1 VALAAVMACE
11 VAVRHAA
18 PSLSKDMQHIR
29 EFPEIAR
36 ELHSSQR
43 LEILFLGNSLTGAG
57 TDLDA
62 FQSELEQSALHPAY
76 GIVCPDNTTLSEWY
90 YIFKNVFAVR
100 QQAPDVAIIG
110 FHNRQMCDS
119 ETIRTRKLGHDFC
132 EFGDTAEV
140 FEHDLTGFDERA
152 TYLLSSFSAAYAY
165 QDRIKHRTLDRIIPD
180 FRFGMGRINEIIRAR
195 RKIRETQASRIPRPT
210 YRRLKRFMAM
220 LRRSGTHGVFVAM
233 PSGDWA
239 LDPAI
244 AEIVRQAGMTFVD
257 GRTTVLPVLTRDY
270 FRDGYHLD
278 KAGAGIY
285 SRFLAKKLVGELK
298 KLSERRN
305 RTLDD

>member
-1 VALAAVMACE
+1 
-11 VAVRHAA
+11 
-18 PSLSKDMQHIR
+18 
-29 EFPEIAR
+29 
-36 ELHSSQR
+36 
-43 LEILFLGNSLTGAG
+43 
-57 TDLDA
+57 
-62 FQSELEQSALHPAY
+62 
-76 GIVCPDNTTLSEWY
+76 
-90 YIFKNVFAVR
+90 
-100 QQAPDVAIIG
+100 
-110 FHNRQMCDS
+110 
-119 ETIRTRKLGHDFC
+119 
-132 EFGDTAEV
+132 
-140 FEHDLTGFDERA
+140 
-152 TYLLSSFSAAYAY
+152 
-165 QDRIKHRTLDRIIPD
+165 
-180 FRFGMGRINEIIRAR
+180 MGRINEIIRAR